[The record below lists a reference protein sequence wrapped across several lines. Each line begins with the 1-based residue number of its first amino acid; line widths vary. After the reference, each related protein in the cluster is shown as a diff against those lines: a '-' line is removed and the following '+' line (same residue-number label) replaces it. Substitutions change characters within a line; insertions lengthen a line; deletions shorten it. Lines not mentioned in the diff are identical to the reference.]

1 MEVVGEAAGGEE
13 AVRAARRLRP
23 EVVLMDLRLDEHN
36 GGIDGTEA
44 TRRIIADCP
53 GTKIVV
59 LTSHST
65 RSDVQRALDAGA
77 LGYVLKAGPPDELFR
92 AVRAAATG
100 GLTLSPEAAVLFAR
114 GGKQPLLS
122 DREIQVL
129 RLLAE
134 GMTNRAIA
142 KSLFLTE
149 ATVKSHLVRI
159 FRKLDTDSRSAT
171 IAEAHRRG
179 LINLA

>member
-1 MEVVGEAAGGEE
+1 VSECCEE
-13 AVRAARRLRP
+13 P
-23 EVVLMDLRLDEHN
+23 DIHQ
-36 GGIDGTEA
+36 
-44 TRRIIADCP
+44 
-53 GTKIVV
+53 IVV

-65 RSDVQRALDAGA
+65 HSDVQRALDAGA

-100 GLTLSPEAAVLFAR
+100 GLTLSPGAAVLFAR
-114 GGKQPLLS
+114 GGEHPLLS

-179 LINLA
+179 LIDLA